1 MKANCLKYLLTGEQL
16 PNVIK
21 LCIVITMGT
30 AQNVWHCTDWIGMG
44 IGIGSLGACCHLKFS
59 KIL

>member
-30 AQNVWHCTDWIGMG
+30 TQNVKSVT
-44 IGIGSLGACCHLKFS
+44 LY
-59 KIL
+59 

>member
-1 MKANCLKYLLTGEQL
+1 MKANYLKYLLTGEQL

-30 AQNVWHCTDWIGMG
+30 AQNVKSVT
-44 IGIGSLGACCHLKFS
+44 LY
-59 KIL
+59 